1 MYLFLV
7 AINGILEERGNVV
20 NILIFADDL
29 PIYII
34 TRNKRV
40 TARSLQGVTKN
51 LNAWAA
57 ERGLTLLTSKK
68 VNTIFRKIRKINEE
82 PM

>member
-40 TARSLQGVTKN
+40 TARSLQGVTNK
-51 LNAWAA
+51 LNA
-57 ERGLTLLTSKK
+57 
-68 VNTIFRKIRKINEE
+68 
-82 PM
+82 